1 MFKNLKDTISDL
13 AYGAV
18 SYAEEALKTSSG
30 QTKKRT
36 AIDFVVN
43 RIPVPYP
50 FKPIVA
56 MLLATFIDEAIEKA
70 VKYMNQVK
78 YED

>member
-18 SYAEEALKTSSG
+18 SYAENALKTSSG

-36 AIDFVVN
+36 AIEFVIT
-43 RIPVPYP
+43 RIPVPIP

-78 YED
+78 NED

>member
-1 MFKNLKDTISDL
+1 MFENLKDTISDL

-18 SYAEEALKTSSG
+18 SYAENALKTSSG
-30 QTKKRT
+30 QTKKCT
-36 AIDFVVN
+36 AIEFVIT
-43 RIPVPYP
+43 RIPVPIP

-78 YED
+78 NED

>member
-1 MFKNLKDTISDL
+1 MFKYLKDTISDL
-13 AYGAV
+13 AYSAV
-18 SYAEEALKTSSG
+18 SYAEGALNTASG

-36 AIDFVVN
+36 AIEFVVN
-43 RIPVPYP
+43 RIPVPLP

-56 MLLATFIDEAIEKA
+56 FLLATFIDEAIEKA
-70 VKYMNQVK
+70 VTYMNQVK